1 MHTNKDNRGHDLT
14 VEAKRAMTPMLATP
28 TALAML
34 MHGALLLAVLCC
46 GWAYSGMKRR
56 EKRVEIVNAGAN
68 RRRSEEGEEA
78 AGADRSVGNYEPSN
92 TTRREAAVGYDIGSG
107 GTDDD
112 GGEEYV
118 IIGNANA
125 NMRRTM
131 NNRQLGESRRGGRS
145 IAQLSVIIPMKG
157 IREHTMRNLRS
168 HMATEY
174 AGGIEIIIVVQ
185 GADDP
190 AYDAILK
197 EQQAG
202 AHVRPGLQ
210 LRLIVAGLAA
220 TTSQKVHNML
230 AGLSASSNTDFVLFL
245 DDDVQTHPGTVQD
258 QIDAIRCVA
267 DFPVDAQTKACTNT
281 NTLRGS
287 GAGGSPETCC
297 SNPGSDPV
305 RPAVTTVH
313 TTGTT
318 RAAHS
323 RRRIRMTCSHTT
335 RRSDPT
341 AFRCTTS
348 LWSSASAEV
357 TEAVRHTVG
366 ACFSTGTSSCATNT
380 ASSRAGG
387 IMAIRM
393 T

>member
-1 MHTNKDNRGHDLT
+1 M
-14 VEAKRAMTPMLATP
+14 
-28 TALAML
+28 LAML

-68 RRRSEEGEEA
+68 RRRS
-78 AGADRSVGNYEPSN
+78 VGNYEPMN
-92 TTRREAAVGYDIGSG
+92 TTRREATEAAVGYDKGSG
-107 GTDDD
+107 GTDDE
-112 GGEEYV
+112 GEEYV
-118 IIGNANA
+118 IIGNANV

-131 NNRQLGESRRGGRS
+131 NNRQLDESRRGGRS

-202 AHVRPGLQ
+202 APHVRSGLQ

-267 DFPVDAQTKACTNT
+267 DFPVDAQTKASTNT

-287 GAGGSPETCC
+287 GAGDPPETRC

-305 RPAVTTVH
+305 RPAATTVH

-323 RRRIRMTCSHTT
+323 RRRIRMTCYHTT

-348 LWSSASAEV
+348 PWSSASAAV

-387 IMAIRM
+387 TMAIRM